1 MDGRCVDGTGKPDL
15 LLKNEIQVYG
25 ISAEFGRP
33 GSFGKLSEYAGPT
46 GGDVYPGT
54 STPSMEA
61 AFGRITEQA
70 RNQYILTYVSNNL
83 TDRAVFRTINV
94 KTRSSNDTVT
104 HRSGY
109 MQYPAR

>member
-1 MDGRCVDGTGKPDL
+1 
-15 LLKNEIQVYG
+15 
-25 ISAEFGRP
+25 
-33 GSFGKLSEYAGPT
+33 
-46 GGDVYPGT
+46 
-54 STPSMEA
+54 MEA